1 MEAVAVHWLYCVKVI
16 KWYTYA
22 HDLILFCFVDNT
34 ELKVKL
40 GQFWKTKQ
48 RKIKIRYKL
57 PKRQG
62 SCLSITEMN
71 IHGFANH
78 SD

>member
-1 MEAVAVHWLYCVKVI
+1 MKAVAVYWLHCVKVI

-22 HDLILFCFVDNT
+22 HDLILFCFT

-57 PKRQG
+57 PNRQG